1 MYLAT
6 TGRRDA
12 PPAPSRG
19 GRRVP
24 GTVLALGAVSLVT
37 DVSSEMVTA
46 VLPLYLVVGL
56 GLSPLQFGLLDGLS
70 TGATALVRIL
80 GGATADRGGRHKQV
94 GGVGYALSAC
104 SRLGLLLAGGTAGGI
119 AAAITA
125 DLLGKGVRT
134 APRDALITLH
144 SPPEEL
150 GRAFGTH
157 RAMDTTGAL
166 LGPLAAFALLWATAE
181 AYEAVFAVSFC
192 VGLLGVLLWVL
203 FVPGRRRTPKAPQR
217 PTVSERPTLRG
228 RPTVPQRPTAPGR
241 SDAPAPP
248 SAVPGPR
255 PTAEPAPR
263 ARGGVFTALRSPA
276 FRRILLCA
284 ALLGATT
291 IGDAFLYLL
300 LQQRLE
306 LDATW
311 FPFLPLGAAVVYL
324 LLAVPAGRLADRVG
338 RRRPFLYGHG
348 ALLLAYGLLLAP
360 VTDALLLGGV
370 LVLIGTFYAAT
381 DGVLMALTGPFLTEG
396 RQAGGLA
403 LVQTAQALARLGA
416 AVAFGAV
423 WTASGP
429 RTALVAA
436 VLALA
441 AALCCAARFLP
452 TSGPPAPGPRQ
463 TASGPPA
470 PRPRQ
475 TASPPA
481 APTPLRE
488 D

>member
-6 TGRRDA
+6 TGRRGA

-19 GRRVP
+19 RRRVP
-24 GTVLALGAVSLVT
+24 GTVPGTVLSLGAVSLVT
-37 DVSSEMVTA
+37 DISSEMVTA

-94 GGVGYALSAC
+94 GGLGYALSAC
-104 SRLGLLLAGGTAGGI
+104 SRLGLLLAGGSAGGI
-119 AAAITA
+119 AAALAA
-125 DLLGKGVRT
+125 DRLGKGVRT

-144 SPPEEL
+144 SPPDEL

-192 VGLLGVLLWVL
+192 VGVFGVLLWVL
-203 FVPGRRRTPKAPQR
+203 LVPGRRDTAARR
-217 PTVSERPTLRG
+217 PREA
-228 RPTVPQRPTAPGR
+228 QA
-241 SDAPAPP
+241 
-248 SAVPGPR
+248 
-255 PTAEPAPR
+255 AEAAPR
-263 ARGGVFTALRSPA
+263 ARGGVFAALRSPA
-276 FRRILLCA
+276 YRRILLCA
-284 ALLGATT
+284 GLLGAATV
-291 IGDAFLYLL
+291 GDAFLYLL
-300 LQQRLE
+300 LQRRLE

-311 FPFLPLGAAVVYL
+311 FPFLPLAAAGVYL

-360 VTDALLLGGV
+360 VPDVLLVGGV

-429 RTALVAA
+429 EAALVAA
-436 VLALA
+436 LLALA
-441 AALCCAARFLP
+441 AALCCAARVLP
-452 TSGPPAPGPRQ
+452 A
-463 TASGPPA
+463 
-470 PRPRQ
+470 
-475 TASPPA
+475 ASPVPGGA
-481 APTPLRE
+481 LPSASSTALRE

>member
-1 MYLAT
+1 R
-6 TGRRDA
+6 GGA
-12 PPAPSRG
+12 PPPPPG
-19 GRRVP
+19 GWRRVP

-37 DVSSEMVTA
+37 DISSEMVTA

-56 GLSPLQFGLLDGLS
+56 GLSPLQFGLLDGVS

-94 GGVGYALSAC
+94 AGLGYALSAC
-104 SRLGLLLAGGTAGGI
+104 SRLGLLLAGGSAGGI
-119 AAAITA
+119 AAALAA
-125 DLLGKGVRT
+125 DRLGKGVRT

-166 LGPLAAFALLWATAE
+166 LGPLAAFALLYATAE

-192 VGLLGVLLWVL
+192 VGVFGVLLWVL
-203 FVPGRRRTPKAPQR
+203 LVPGRRRAGARVRPETPD
-217 PTVSERPTLRG
+217 
-228 RPTVPQRPTAPGR
+228 R
-241 SDAPAPP
+241 SAA
-248 SAVPGPR
+248 
-255 PTAEPAPR
+255 AEAAPR
-263 ARGGVFTALRSPA
+263 ARGGVFTVLRSPA
-276 FRRILLCA
+276 YRRILLCA
-284 ALLGATT
+284 ALLGAATV
-291 IGDAFLYLL
+291 GDAFLYLL
-300 LQQRLE
+300 LQRRLE

-311 FPFLPLGAAVVYL
+311 FPFLPLGAAGVYL

-338 RRRPFLYGHG
+338 RRRPLLYGHG

-360 VTDALLLGGV
+360 VPDALLLGGV

-381 DGVLMALTGPFLTEG
+381 DGVLMALTGPFLAEG

-403 LVQTAQALARLGA
+403 LVQTAQAVARLGA

-429 RTALVAA
+429 EAALVVAL
-436 VLALA
+436 LALA
-441 AALCCAARFLP
+441 AALCCAARVLP
-452 TSGPPAPGPRQ
+452 AENPLPAAGPAP
-463 TASGPPA
+463 
-470 PRPRQ
+470 
-475 TASPPA
+475 TASPLPA
-481 APTPLRE
+481 SSPSLRE

>member
-19 GRRVP
+19 RRRVP

-37 DVSSEMVTA
+37 DISSEMVTA

-80 GGATADRGGRHKQV
+80 GGATSDRGGRHKQV
-94 GGVGYALSAC
+94 GGLGYALSAC
-104 SRLGLLLAGGTAGGI
+104 SRLGLLLAGGSAGGI

-125 DLLGKGVRT
+125 DRLGKGVRT

-192 VGLLGVLLWVL
+192 VGLFGVLLWVL
-203 FVPGRRRTPKAPQR
+203 FVPGRGGPKPQ
-217 PTVSERPTLRG
+217 G
-228 RPTVPQRPTAPGR
+228 RPTVPERSDAPGR
-241 SDAPAPP
+241 SVVPGR

-255 PTAEPAPR
+255 PAAEAAPR
-263 ARGGVFTALRSPA
+263 ARGGVFTVLRSPA
-276 FRRILLCA
+276 YRRILLCA

-291 IGDAFLYLL
+291 VGDAFLYLL

-311 FPFLPLGAAVVYL
+311 FPFLPLGAAGVYL

-360 VTDALLLGGV
+360 VTDVLLLGGV

-381 DGVLMALTGPFLTEG
+381 DGVLMALTGPFLAEG

-429 RTALVAA
+429 RAALVAA

-441 AALCCAARFLP
+441 AALCCAGRLLP
-452 TSGPPAPGPRQ
+452 TSGPPA
-463 TASGPPA
+463 
-470 PRPRQ
+470 
-475 TASPPA
+475 ASPPPAESTPPA
-481 APTPLRE
+481 AGPRPAEPTPLRE